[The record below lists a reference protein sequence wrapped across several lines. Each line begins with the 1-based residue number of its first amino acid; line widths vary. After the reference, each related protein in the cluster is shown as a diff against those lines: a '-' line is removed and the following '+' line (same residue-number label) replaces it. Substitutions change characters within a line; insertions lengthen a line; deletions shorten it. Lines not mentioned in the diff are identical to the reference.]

1 MHRGSDRLAAKEKK
15 ERVANTGNALR
26 QAEKLRSEKP
36 RRRNDAHIGQALR
49 SAWNETVGEQVPA
62 DMLDLLGKLN

>member
-1 MHRGSDRLAAKEKK
+1 MAAKEKK
-15 ERVANTGNALR
+15 ERVANTEDARR
-26 QAEKLRSEKP
+26 QAEKSRPEKP
-36 RRRNDAHIGQALR
+36 RRRNDSPIGQALR